1 MATANPV
8 APSGTSNLTS
18 TAPAAPHDPAREKV
32 QVFMAELTQV
42 EALEEAFNLFLVHRA
57 DLDQA
62 NEEMQLEVSHIIFMT
77 LFYDLF
83 YVLWLFLGVADG
95 VEGGE
100 QDDGRQPRD
109 DAQQEDGAGTRGSSL
124 V

>member
-8 APSGTSNLTS
+8 APSGASNLTS
-18 TAPAAPHDPAREKV
+18 STAPAPPHDPAREKV

-77 LFYDLF
+77 LFYDFFLWF
-83 YVLWLFLGVADG
+83 MALLQEWLTVLKEVSKMT
-95 VEGGE
+95 GGNPEMTPNKRTE
-100 QDDGRQPRD
+100 Q
-109 DAQQEDGAGTRGSSL
+109 ALEVIL
-124 V
+124 